1 MAETANVVSHSKGNR
16 ILNGE
21 VLSNKMNKTIVVKVE
36 RTLRHPLL
44 GKVIRRHKKYHVHD
58 ENSVAQV
65 GDWVEIAETRPLS
78 KTKYMTLVRVVE
90 KQ

>member
-1 MAETANVVSHSKGNR
+1 MAETTKVVSQTQGARS
-16 ILNGE
+16 LSGE
-21 VLSNKMNKTIVVKVE
+21 VISNKMTKTIVVKVE

-58 ENSVAQV
+58 ENGIAQV
-65 GDWVEIAETRPLS
+65 GDWVEIVQSRPLS

-90 KQ
+90 KH